1 MDIWN
6 FRDDMLESGCE
17 VDADYLKSWI
27 SCLIIKK
34 SCIVSLAESIFGL
47 NNATDN
53 FICNSLF
60 MTLLEKVKPTQ
71 ENNVVMEH
79 FSIKIVCDCM

>member
-17 VDADYLKSWI
+17 VDADYLESWI

-34 SCIVSLAESIFGL
+34 SCIVSIAASIFGF
-47 NNATDN
+47 NNVTNN

-60 MTLLEKVKPTQ
+60 MALIEKVKPTQ
-71 ENNVVMEH
+71 ENNIVLEQ
-79 FSIKIVCDCM
+79 FSIKIA

>member
-27 SCLIIKK
+27 SCLMNQN
-34 SCIVSLAESIFGL
+34 SCIISLAASIFGF
-47 NNATDN
+47 NNSTDN
-53 FICNSLF
+53 FICHSLF
-60 MTLLEKVKPTQ
+60 MALMENVKPTQ
-71 ENNVVMEH
+71 ENNIVLEH
-79 FSIKIVCDCM
+79 FSIKIE